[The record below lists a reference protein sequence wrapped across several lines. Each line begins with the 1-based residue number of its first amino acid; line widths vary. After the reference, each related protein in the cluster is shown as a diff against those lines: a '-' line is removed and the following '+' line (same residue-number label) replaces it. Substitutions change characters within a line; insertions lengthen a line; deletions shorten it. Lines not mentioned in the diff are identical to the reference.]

1 MAQEVIKTH
10 PSAVIEENGYYKVN
24 YDMLG
29 LTMKK
34 IN

>member
-1 MAQEVIKTH
+1 MAQEVLEKN
-10 PSAVIEENGYYKVN
+10 PSAVIEENGYYKVD

-34 IN
+34 LN